1 MSEWRSARAQVA
13 QARISPEKQDSYR
26 GMFGAFARWCQA
38 YGLDELNADEDI
50 VLAYLELAGQGW
62 GAAHRSL
69 VTCAINWSYR
79 SHGLPTPIGRH
90 VSQYLAARQ
99 RAYGRGLHDP
109 VHALSVDDVLQMTTA
124 ASAVD
129 SDDRLARASFALL
142 RAAAQAGLTWTRPGR
157 TWRRLLDDVRLD
169 AVRPDAV
176 VLTLDSA
183 SLTCSVEISTDPLG
197 YAALTEIANEHG
209 WRPGEQMP
217 GCHQLDV
224 RHLLSTWRRVHHLR
238 AGRPTVTDSAT
249 LLMWTDRQWWWHQRL
264 IPRQAVRQVRD
275 VAWLLVSWTHATR
288 FRNLHDAELVRE
300 LDDGAFVL
308 RTVHH
313 KGGMDGAA
321 PLYWSVEHLP
331 DCGLLCPACALCDQL
346 EWLALKNVDP
356 EFGLFPTHYGEAW
369 GPMTRQN
376 AVLQLRRLWL
386 DSGGDPNVQVTTRS
400 LRSGAAVTAAER
412 GATIQEIADL
422 LRHKDPKTS
431 RHYLRARRPELVEV
445 RLNYSLRL

>member
-1 MSEWRSARAQVA
+1 MSELRSARAQVA
-13 QARISPEKQDSYR
+13 QARVSPEKQDSYR
-26 GMFGAFARWCQA
+26 SLFAAFARWCQA
-38 YGLDELNADEDI
+38 YGLDELDADEDI

-69 VTCAINWSYR
+69 VTCAISWSYR

-99 RAYGRGLHDP
+99 RAYGRGLKEP
-109 VHALSVDDVLQMTTA
+109 VHALGVDEVLQITTA

-129 SDDRLARASFALL
+129 TDDRLVRATFALL
-142 RAAAQAGLTWTRPGR
+142 RAAAQAGVTWIRPRR
-157 TWRRLLDDVRLD
+157 TLRRLLDDVRLD

-183 SLTCSVEISTDPLG
+183 STCSVDISTDPLG
-197 YAALTEIANEHG
+197 YAALVDLANEHG

-217 GCHQLDV
+217 GRHQVDV
-224 RHLLSTWRRVHHLR
+224 RRLLSTWRRVHHLR
-238 AGRPTVTDSAT
+238 TGDKTLADSAA
-249 LLMWTDRQWWWHQRL
+249 LLTWTDRQWWWHQRL
-264 IPRQAVRQVRD
+264 IPCQAVRQVRD

-288 FRNLHDAELVRE
+288 FRNLHNAELVRV
-300 LDDGAFVL
+300 LDDGGFVL

-313 KGGMDGAA
+313 KSGMDGGT

-331 DCGLLCPACALCDQL
+331 DCGLLCPACALRDQL
-346 EWLALKNVDP
+346 EWLALKKAGSK
-356 EFGLFPTHYGEAW
+356 FGLFPTYYKGQW

-386 DSGGDPNVQVTTRS
+386 DSGGDPAVQVTTRS

-412 GATIQEIADL
+412 GATIREIADL

-445 RLNYSLRL
+445 RLDYSLRQ